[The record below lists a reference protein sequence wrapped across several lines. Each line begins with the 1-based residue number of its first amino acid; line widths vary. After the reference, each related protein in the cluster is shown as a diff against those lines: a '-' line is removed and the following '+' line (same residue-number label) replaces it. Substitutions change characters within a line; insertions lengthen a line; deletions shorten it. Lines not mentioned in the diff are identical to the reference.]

1 MRLRVALALAWS
13 LAAVS
18 CTSSSL
24 GVTTPS
30 EARCQVSVQN
40 SITANAPSAG
50 MSGTLA
56 LTTARDC
63 TWTVTST
70 AAWAQITENT
80 SGQGDGTIGYKILEN
95 PDAIQRRAT
104 FAVNNVQ
111 VPVTQDAAAC
121 RFSVAP
127 PNATVPAEGGTV
139 SVTITTLN
147 GCAWTAASDSPWLT
161 IAGPS
166 SGSASATTT
175 LRAAANAGLERAA
188 TVRIAGLSV
197 V

>member
-40 SITANAPSAG
+40 SITATAPAAG
-50 MSGTLA
+50 TSGTLA

-63 TWTVTST
+63 TWTVSSN

-80 SGQGDGTIGYKILEN
+80 SGQGDGTITYKILEN
-95 PDAIQRRAT
+95 PDAVQRRAT
-104 FAVNNVQ
+104 FDVNTAQ
-111 VPVTQDAAAC
+111 VTVTQDAAAC
-121 RFSVAP
+121 RFSVSPA
-127 PNATVPAEGGTV
+127 NATVTSDGGTV
-139 SVTITTLN
+139 AVTITTPN
-147 GCAWTAASDSPWLT
+147 GCAWTAVSDASWLT
-161 IAGPS
+161 IAG
-166 SGSASATTT
+166 
-175 LRAAANAGLERAA
+175 
-188 TVRIAGLSV
+188 
-197 V
+197 